1 MSQVTLKK
9 IKSLF
14 CLSPIDTGVKKYI
27 VFICLEEEE
36 NAHVFFNF
44 SFKQENNHGYG
55 MFI

>member
-9 IKSLF
+9 IKLLF

-27 VFICLEEEE
+27 VFICLEEEK
-36 NAHVFFNF
+36 NAHAFFNF